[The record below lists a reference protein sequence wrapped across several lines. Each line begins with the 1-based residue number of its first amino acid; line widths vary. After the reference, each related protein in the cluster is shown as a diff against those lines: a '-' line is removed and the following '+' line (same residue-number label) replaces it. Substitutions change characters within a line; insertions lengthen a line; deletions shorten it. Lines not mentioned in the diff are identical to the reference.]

1 MDSERRSQMRKML
14 TAVLVACAAAAM
26 VPAGAAAKPK
36 TAKFWVEVNGTQY
49 TTWETKRHD
58 TYFDCQGQRWTRGG
72 GSEEINFR
80 TKKIRALV
88 TLLNGGIQV
97 KYGTWDRFKQGD
109 YYMRGKGSV
118 DRAGERVFGI
128 EPDERCWD
136 GDEPTETSGPY
147 DCKTFSGP
155 YDVDLDWR
163 DKALEA
169 SATPLVTTH
178 PKYDKCPIVTPDGV
192 LGASFTEV
200 KSDPF
205 PYKDLFA
212 KKFKYHEILGSKDF
226 TYDDGKHTTAYTKV
240 RWTARFRRVK

>member
-1 MDSERRSQMRKML
+1 MRKTL
-14 TAVLVACAAAAM
+14 VAVLVACTAAAM
-26 VPAGAAAKPK
+26 VPSGAAAKPQI
-36 TAKFWVEVNGTQY
+36 AKFWVEVNGTQY

-118 DRAGERVFGI
+118 DRIGEQVFGI
-128 EPDERCWD
+128 EPDQRCWD
-136 GDEPTETSGPY
+136 GDEPTEQSGPY
-147 DCKTFSGP
+147 DCKTFP
-155 YDVDLDWR
+155 VTYDVDLDWH
-163 DKALEA
+163 DKKLAAEA
-169 SATPLVTTH
+169 SPLITTH
-178 PKYDKCPIVTPDGV
+178 PKYEKCPITTPDGV
-192 LGASFTEV
+192 LGGVFTNV
-200 KSDPF
+200 QSDPF
-205 PYKDLFA
+205 PYKDLFS

-226 TYDDGKHTTAYTKV
+226 TYDDKRHTTAYTKV